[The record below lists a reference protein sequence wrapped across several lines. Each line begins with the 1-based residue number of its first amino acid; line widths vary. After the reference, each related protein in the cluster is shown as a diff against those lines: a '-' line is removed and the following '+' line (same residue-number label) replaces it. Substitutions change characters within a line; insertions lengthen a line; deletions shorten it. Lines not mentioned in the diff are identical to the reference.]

1 MDISTLLTSQSA
13 PAQGALSI
21 GGGQLGGSRVSGAEG
36 EDAVDRFNQLLSNFL
51 SITGEDGL
59 ALQGDADIEGAGLNG
74 LTLTG
79 MATEA
84 NGTGVTIA
92 VPQGLRNLALT
103 GAGGKA
109 GTVDGRWAQAG
120 LNLLAAGGLQ
130 GQELNEEVVAFL
142 NDLSTALGGQNA
154 LTSAEGEIALAGTA
168 AEDGQTSIADALT
181 LLQGDGAVPALSTS
195 VSPSA
200 TTSISVIPQLQ
211 ANAAPSALGV
221 PMPAD
226 GTGAALDTVPEG
238 DAQPATPV
246 TVAKV
251 IPKLEKLPE
260 ASVQTSMNT
269 GIVGPRL
276 TPPAAGAATSDGSA
290 AIPADSLS
298 PSQMAPATAFA
309 TDAAVAVA
317 TETAAAGPAVA
328 APDTPAPAPSVKPA
342 TAADPQPQG
351 AIAVPEGMQ
360 TVTDA
365 VKVAVPKP
373 ADMSATTSAATGSTA
388 NMPVTKAQSLT
399 APEAPALTEQTTAAE
414 AAPTPTAASASQ
426 PETAADQASLTAP
439 MTEKAPLEQK
449 VANPPSSA
457 APAVKTTAASAVKA
471 PTAGATAAADIDNAA
486 SGEQTATLATDNAA
500 SGKDAVKLTV
510 TTTQAAPAR
519 PEKSTMKAA
528 ASTVPAQAPSTE
540 TADVTAEPVA
550 VAEDDSPTEAK
561 GSTRKAAS
569 TPKEQTAEKDRPAD
583 TLTADDMSAA
593 EPAVST
599 EPAAEDDGVTNRRML
614 APKHVKEGADGQ
626 ARAELAG
633 AAQTAGQNVTNPR
646 PDPLQAAS
654 LSAAVRSD
662 SLLTRAVT
670 AAAKAEGGGTATDGS
685 ALPAADST
693 GTEQASLAMASMD
706 SGKPGATDFAQS
718 LRQAGTPH
726 RPTAYTP
733 PAMQVAV
740 QVQQAAE
747 DGNDRVS
754 IQLTPHD
761 LGKIEVQLE
770 FGAGGKL
777 RAKVMAE
784 NPQTLEMLQKDAK
797 GLEKALQ
804 DAGLNTDANS
814 LSFSLQQDNGDQA
827 QQRQRDQE
835 GSNYGTALA
844 SDDVEEEDPAIIA
857 QAQIMELGRVD
868 VRV

>member
-59 ALQGDADIEGAGLNG
+59 ALQGDTEIDGAGLNG

-79 MATEA
+79 MATGT

-92 VPQGLRNLALT
+92 VPQGLRNLALA
-103 GAGGKA
+103 GAGSKA

-142 NDLSTALGGQNA
+142 NDLSTALGGQDA
-154 LTSAEGEIALAGTA
+154 LTSAEGEIALAGTVG
-168 AEDGQTSIADALT
+168 EDGQTSIADALT

-195 VSPSA
+195 VSPGN

-238 DAQPATPV
+238 DALPATPV

-269 GIVGPRL
+269 GIVGPQL
-276 TPPAAGAATSDGSA
+276 TPAAADAATSVGTT

-298 PSQMAPATAFA
+298 PAQMALATASA
-309 TDAAVAVA
+309 TDAAMAA
-317 TETAAAGPAVA
+317 TTGPAIA
-328 APDTPAPAPSVKPA
+328 APDTPAPSVKPV
-342 TAADPQPQG
+342 TDPQPQG
-351 AIAVPEGMQ
+351 AIAVPEGLQ

-373 ADMSATTSAATGSTA
+373 ADMSAA
-388 NMPVTKAQSLT
+388 NMPVTEAPSLVT
-399 APEAPALTEQTTAAE
+399 PAAPALTEQTTAAE
-414 AAPTPTAASASQ
+414 AAPAPTAASASKS
-426 PETAADQASLTAP
+426 ETAADPASLTGP
-439 MTEKAPLEQK
+439 MTEKAPPEQK
-449 VANPPSSA
+449 VANPPPAA
-457 APAVKTTAASAVKA
+457 APAVKTAAASAVKA
-471 PTAGATAAADIDNAA
+471 PTAGATAATDIDNAA
-486 SGEQTATLATDNAA
+486 SGEQSATLTTDHAA

-510 TTTQAAPAR
+510 TTSQTAPAR
-519 PEKSTMKAA
+519 PEKSTVKAA
-528 ASTVPAQAPSTE
+528 ASTVPAQTPSTE
-540 TADVTAEPVA
+540 PADVAAEAVA

-561 GSTRKAAS
+561 GGTRKAAS
-569 TPKEQTAEKDRPAD
+569 TPKEQTAEKDRPTD
-583 TLTADDMSAA
+583 TLTADDLSAA
-593 EPAVST
+593 DPAVST

-626 ARAELAG
+626 TRAELAG
-633 AAQTAGQNVTNPR
+633 AAQTAGQNVTNTR

-670 AAAKAEGGGTATDGS
+670 AAAKAEGSGTATDGS

-747 DGNDRVS
+747 GGNDRVS

-770 FGAGGKL
+770 FGSGGKL

-844 SDDVEEEDPAIIA
+844 SDEVEEEDPAIIA
-857 QAQIMELGRVD
+857 QTQIMELGHVD

>member
-21 GGGQLGGSRVSGAEG
+21 GGGQLGGSRVNGAEG

-59 ALQGDADIEGAGLNG
+59 ALQGDTEIDGAGLNG

-79 MATEA
+79 MATGT

-92 VPQGLRNLALT
+92 VPQGLRNLALA
-103 GAGGKA
+103 GAGSKA

-142 NDLSTALGGQNA
+142 NDLSTALGGQDA
-154 LTSAEGEIALAGTA
+154 LTSAEGEIALAGTVG
-168 AEDGQTSIADALT
+168 EDGQTSIADALT
-181 LLQGDGAVPALSTS
+181 LLQGDGAVPALSTT
-195 VSPSA
+195 VSPGN

-211 ANAAPSALGV
+211 ANATPSALGV

-238 DAQPATPV
+238 DALPATPV

-251 IPKLEKLPE
+251 IPKLPE

-269 GIVGPRL
+269 GIVGPQL
-276 TPPAAGAATSDGSA
+276 TPSAAGAALPDGDA
-290 AIPADSLS
+290 AIPADSPA
-298 PSQMAPATAFA
+298 PSQMASATASA
-309 TDAAVAVA
+309 TDAAMAA
-317 TETAAAGPAVA
+317 AAETAAAGPAVA

-351 AIAVPEGMQ
+351 AIAMPEGLQ

-373 ADMSATTSAATGSTA
+373 ADMSAAASAATASAA
-388 NMPVTKAQSLT
+388 NMPVTEAASLVT
-399 APEAPALTEQTTAAE
+399 PAAPALTEQTTAAE
-414 AAPTPTAASASQ
+414 AAPAPTAASASKS
-426 PETAADQASLTAP
+426 ETAADPASLTGP
-439 MTEKAPLEQK
+439 MTEKAPPEQK
-449 VANPPSSA
+449 VANPPPAA
-457 APAVKTTAASAVKA
+457 APAVKTAAASAVKA
-471 PTAGATAAADIDNAA
+471 PTAGATAATDIDNAA
-486 SGEQTATLATDNAA
+486 SGEQSATLTTDHAA

-510 TTTQAAPAR
+510 TTSQTAPAR
-519 PEKSTMKAA
+519 PEKSTVKAA
-528 ASTVPAQAPSTE
+528 ASTVPAQTPSTE
-540 TADVTAEPVA
+540 PADVAAEAVA

-561 GSTRKAAS
+561 GGTRKAAS
-569 TPKEQTAEKDRPAD
+569 TPKEQTAEKDRPTD
-583 TLTADDMSAA
+583 TLTADDLSAA
-593 EPAVST
+593 DPAVST

-626 ARAELAG
+626 TRAELAG
-633 AAQTAGQNVTNPR
+633 AAQTAGQNVTNTR

-770 FGAGGKL
+770 FGSGGKL

-844 SDDVEEEDPAIIA
+844 SDEVEEEDPAIIA
-857 QAQIMELGRVD
+857 QTQIMELGHVD